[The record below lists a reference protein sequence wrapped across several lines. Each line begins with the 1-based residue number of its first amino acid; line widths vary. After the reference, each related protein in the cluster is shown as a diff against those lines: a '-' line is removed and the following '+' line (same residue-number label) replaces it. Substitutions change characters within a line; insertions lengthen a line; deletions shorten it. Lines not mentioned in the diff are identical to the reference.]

1 MQWFKQFSLVAAIV
15 IVCSSL
21 SACSSWVYRINIPQ
35 GNFLEQSDVDKLRV
49 EMTTEQVLYVLG
61 KPVAQDPFD
70 KDTWYY
76 LYVFNLGRDFEQRK
90 QLKLEFEN
98 DRLASIVSE
107 DYERPEEFDTPLE
120 Q

>member
-1 MQWFKQFSLVAAIV
+1 MQWFKQFSVVAAII

-49 EMTTEQVLYVLG
+49 DMTKEQVLFVLG
-61 KPVAQDPFD
+61 KPVAQDAFD

-76 LYVFNLGRDFEQRK
+76 LYAFNLGREFEQRK
-90 QLKLEFEN
+90 QLKLIFE
-98 DRLASIVSE
+98 DEKLANISSE
-107 DYERPEEFDTPLE
+107 DYERPEQFDTPLE

>member
-49 EMTTEQVLYVLG
+49 DMTREQVLYVLG
-61 KPVAQDPFD
+61 KPVAEDAFD

-76 LYVFNLGRDFEQRK
+76 LYVFNLGREFEQRK
-90 QLKLEFEN
+90 QLKLKFAN
-98 DRLASIVSE
+98 DRLASISSE
-107 DYERPEEFDTPLE
+107 DYEQPEDFNTPLE